1 MSWIERLRRWLESWR
16 PRRSVETPRPA
27 GPLPM
32 VLRQLEATRE
42 VELSCDEVH
51 AVLDQFAE
59 LVAAGVD
66 AATLMPFVQHHLD
79 HCPDCREEF
88 EALMRVLRSAPGF

>member
-1 MSWIERLRRWLESWR
+1 MSWIERFRRWLESWR

-27 GPLPM
+27 RPLPM

-59 LVAAGVD
+59 LIASGAD
-66 AATLMPFVQHHLD
+66 AAALMPLVQHHLD

-88 EALMRVLRSAPGF
+88 EALMRVLRSAPGS